1 MTKADQW
8 LLWGG
13 HGGKKHG
20 HEETVMGM
28 LGNLRDISSS
38 DSA

>member
-1 MTKADQW
+1 MQISGCFGEDIK
-8 LLWGG
+8 
-13 HGGKKHG
+13 GGKKHG

-28 LGNLRDISSS
+28 LGNSRDISSS